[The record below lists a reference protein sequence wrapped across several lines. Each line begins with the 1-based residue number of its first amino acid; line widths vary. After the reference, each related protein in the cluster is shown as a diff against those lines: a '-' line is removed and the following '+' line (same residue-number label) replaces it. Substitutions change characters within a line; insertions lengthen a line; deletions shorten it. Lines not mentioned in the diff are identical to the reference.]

1 MKKATREH
9 TKEHNKKLI
18 LNTVYIQGEL
28 SRADIARLT
37 KLTRATVSSIVGE
50 LIEDG
55 LIDEI
60 GHGKSLGGKRPILLK
75 ILGNSRQLIGIDLA
89 DNEFRGGLVD
99 LNGVVV
105 NRIKIPVN
113 HRSGNEALDIVHNL
127 IDKLVAASTS
137 PLLGIGIGTPGLI
150 DAREGKVLSAIKLA
164 WQDLPL
170 RKLLKDRYNL
180 NVYMANDCQV
190 AALGEFIFNNRGNIP
205 NLIVVKIGRGIGA
218 GIVLNGKLYQ
228 GDDFGAGEIGHIGI
242 KENGLQCVC
251 GNQGC
256 LETIVS
262 NKAIVNYASYLAKNN
277 PKSKLHQFLTTQN
290 NLNYDS
296 VVKAFKS
303 GDKEVRQF
311 IHYIG
316 RCIGITLANMV
327 GILNIHNI
335 SIAGKLCNFG
345 SELLT
350 FIQQE
355 ISKRSMPVLN
365 RNTKVTFSNMGK
377 DIIMQGAA
385 ALLMINEL

>member
-18 LNTVYIQGEL
+18 LNTVYVQGEI

-75 ILGNSRQLIGIDLA
+75 ILDNSRQLIGIDLA

-99 LNGVVV
+99 LSGTIV

-113 HRSGNEALDIVHNL
+113 DKSGKEALDLVYNL

-150 DAREGKVLSAIKLA
+150 DAHEGKVRSAINLN

-170 RKLLKDRYNL
+170 RNILKDKYNL

-190 AALGEFIFNNRGNIP
+190 AAVGEYIFNYKGTIP
-205 NLIVVKIGRGIGA
+205 NLIAVKVGRGIGA
-218 GIVLNGKLYQ
+218 GIVINGK
-228 GDDFGAGEIGHIGI
+228 
-242 KENGLQCVC
+242 
-251 GNQGC
+251 
-256 LETIVS
+256 
-262 NKAIVNYASYLAKNN
+262 
-277 PKSKLHQFLTTQN
+277 
-290 NLNYDS
+290 
-296 VVKAFKS
+296 
-303 GDKEVRQF
+303 
-311 IHYIG
+311 
-316 RCIGITLANMV
+316 
-327 GILNIHNI
+327 
-335 SIAGKLCNFG
+335 
-345 SELLT
+345 
-350 FIQQE
+350 
-355 ISKRSMPVLN
+355 
-365 RNTKVTFSNMGK
+365 
-377 DIIMQGAA
+377 
-385 ALLMINEL
+385 

>member
-18 LNTVYIQGEL
+18 LNTVYVQGEI

-75 ILGNSRQLIGIDLA
+75 ILDNSRQLIGIDLA

-99 LNGVVV
+99 LNGVIV

-113 HRSGNEALDIVHNL
+113 DKSGKDALGIVYDL
-127 IDKLVAASTS
+127 IDRLVAASTS
-137 PLLGIGIGTPGLI
+137 RLLGIGIGTPGLI
-150 DAREGKVLSAIKLA
+150 DAREGKVRSAINLA

-190 AALGEFIFNNRGNIP
+190 AAVGEYIFNYRGTIP
-205 NLIVVKIGRGIGA
+205 NLIVVKVGRGIGA
-218 GIVLNGKLYQ
+218 GIVLNRNLYQ

-251 GNQGC
+251 GNKGC

-262 NKAIVNYASYLAKNN
+262 NEAVLNNAKHFAQNN
-277 PKSKLHQFLTTQN
+277 PKSILHQFLTTQN
-290 NLNYDS
+290 SINYDS

-303 GDKEVRQF
+303 GDKEVRKF
-311 IHYIG
+311 IHDIG

-335 SIAGKLCNFG
+335 SIAGNICDFG
-345 SELLT
+345 EELLIV
-350 FIQQE
+350 IQQE
-355 ISKRSMPVLN
+355 ISKRSMPTLN
-365 RNTKVTFSNMGK
+365 KNTSVAFSNMGE
-377 DIIMQGAA
+377 DIIIQGAA